1 MVYTQML
8 FALLFDKIVWNST
21 PGLWGLLGSVMILG
35 SALFV
40 AVSNGEMQ
48 MVEVRDGIDEEA
60 ALMECG
66 NGHGSVE
73 SLSLEMSAVQGKG
86 TAERVDEVELEKVR
100 V

>member
-48 MVEVRDGIDEEA
+48 MIEVRDGSDEEA
-60 ALMECG
+60 ALMEWG

-73 SLSLEMSAVQGKG
+73 SLSLEMSVVQGKG
-86 TAERVDEVELEKVR
+86 TAERVDEVELGTVR